1 MTDKFNPLQEGMN
14 ADFLSTL
21 STALNQISDT
31 LPNVP
36 QDLAKTLSKLRV
48 NSKIK
53 PDPADVERAALPAIF
68 KVGKL
73 TYTNLVMYT
82 SVLGIQ
88 LTDVFK
94 PAITGSEEIQ
104 GSYVANFWKYE
115 KTARETAVRDKD
127 KLPLVCTDTSTVGT
141 VTYQLEDEDKPP
153 ADWIGGPLS
162 TDTTN
167 WKPFLVMTATPQRV
181 SIKEERNQC
190 VYDENKE
197 INWHETL
204 VNFLEASFA

>member
-1 MTDKFNPLQEGMN
+1 MADKFNPLQEGMN

-21 STALNQISDT
+21 STALHQIGNT

-36 QDLAKTLSKLRV
+36 QELEKTLSKLRI
-48 NSKIK
+48 NSKIQ

-94 PAITGSEEIQ
+94 PATLMPSILISSIIC
-104 GSYVANFWKYE
+104 
-115 KTARETAVRDKD
+115 R
-127 KLPLVCTDTSTVGT
+127 
-141 VTYQLEDEDKPP
+141 
-153 ADWIGGPLS
+153 LS
-162 TDTTN
+162 T
-167 WKPFLVMTATPQRV
+167 L
-181 SIKEERNQC
+181 
-190 VYDENKE
+190 
-197 INWHETL
+197 
-204 VNFLEASFA
+204 